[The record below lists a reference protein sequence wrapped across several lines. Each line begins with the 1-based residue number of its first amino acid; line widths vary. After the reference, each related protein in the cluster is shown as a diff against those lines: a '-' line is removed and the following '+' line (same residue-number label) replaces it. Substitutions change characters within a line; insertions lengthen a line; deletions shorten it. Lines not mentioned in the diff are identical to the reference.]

1 MSRMLDRNQYD
12 PRMITNVEI
21 MTAYFVD
28 IFYNHLYFEGKKLKA
43 SGNVVSVTEGY
54 KHALNAF
61 IKSLS
66 NPKLY
71 KKAVIGIHQ
80 YFLNYTSFTTISFA
94 KCVDRIAANF
104 VPVDYYASLDNT
116 QKMSILR
123 LVINQAIKTFTK
135 KVVNDHLAKIID
147 NHQEA
152 DNVRLL
158 QDELVDVFL
167 LEREAVYQRFISSQ
181 THTRTDETVNRLVSE
196 KMQNEI
202 KNLILEKI
210 QLKKENEALK
220 KIIVKN
226 NEDLARLRENS
237 GNIESELNEIKAGM
251 PKAPSSAAQQFASQ
265 SFASQQFASQPPSSA
280 SAAQQFAS
288 QSPSSASQSFAS
300 QQFASQPPL
309 ISEHFMPVTR
319 KNLMQSL
326 DLPGAKSGGNSD
338 VSDFLRQIG
347 GMEITEV
354 LEDSDGEG
362 DSYVHHESLLEYSD
376 DEQDF
381 AEPPP
386 KPDPLPKPD
395 PPPKKES
402 QTKKEPLR
410 KETNTKPSS
419 AKQVAPKKKRPSSE
433 MGDEITL
440 DAFY

>member
-196 KMQNEI
+196 KMQHEI

-226 NEDLARLRENS
+226 NEELSRLREAS
-237 GNIESELNEIKAGM
+237 GNIESELNELKAGL
-251 PKAPSSAAQQFASQ
+251 PKQQ
-265 SFASQQFASQPPSSA
+265 A
-280 SAAQQFAS
+280 SAAQPRAAFTYQPASAPQPRVPFAY
-288 QSPSSASQSFAS
+288 QPSFAPQS
-300 QQFASQPPL
+300 APQPPP
-309 ISEHFMPVTR
+309 ISDTFMPVTR
-319 KNLMQSL
+319 RNLLQSL
-326 DLPGAKSGGNSD
+326 DPHESKYGGNSD
-338 VSDFLRQIG
+338 VTDFIRQMG

-362 DSYVHHESLLEYSD
+362 ESYIHHESLLEYSD
-376 DEQDF
+376 DEQQDF
-381 AEPPP
+381 PDPP
-386 KPDPLPKPD
+386 KKEPESTKALPLGDAPKALPLPKPEQSKPD
-395 PPPKKES
+395 PPKKDPRPVKS
-402 QTKKEPLR
+402 P
-410 KETNTKPSS
+410 NVKPT
-419 AKQVAPKKKRPSSE
+419 VPKKKRPSSE

>member
-12 PRMITNVEI
+12 PRMITNIEI
-21 MTAYFVD
+21 MTAYFID

-43 SGNVVSVTEGY
+43 NGNVVSVTEGY

-135 KVVNDHLAKIID
+135 KLVNDHLTKIID

-181 THTRTDETVNRLVSE
+181 THTHTDENINRLVSE
-196 KMQNEI
+196 KMQHEI

-226 NEDLARLRENS
+226 NDEIAKLKENS
-237 GNIESELNEIKAGM
+237 GTHEATVIELKSDLEKMKSAESSPFSRLSQLPSFTPVNRGNLLQVLDMPRKRGGLPLREIEPAHD
-251 PKAPSSAAQQFASQ
+251 
-265 SFASQQFASQPPSSA
+265 PP
-280 SAAQQFAS
+280 
-288 QSPSSASQSFAS
+288 P
-300 QQFASQPPL
+300 
-309 ISEHFMPVTR
+309 E
-319 KNLMQSL
+319 
-326 DLPGAKSGGNSD
+326 
-338 VSDFLRQIG
+338 VSDFISRLG
-347 GMEITEV
+347 VMEITE
-354 LEDSDGEG
+354 LPDDSDA
-362 DSYVHHESLLEYSD
+362 D
-376 DEQDF
+376 
-381 AEPPP
+381 
-386 KPDPLPKPD
+386 
-395 PPPKKES
+395 
-402 QTKKEPLR
+402 EPLR
-410 KETNTKPSS
+410 PNNLDFSDDDDFKAP
-419 AKQVAPKKKRPSSE
+419 AQAVPKKKRPSSE
-433 MGDEITL
+433 LGDGVTL
-440 DAFY
+440 DSFY